1 MMRGRLHVPKLVRR
15 DSGSDGLFDW
25 GRDALVALGRRNA
38 MRASRPQ
45 LVLALSLIAGLM
57 ATPSLSAAEKT
68 FRAGAAKIDI
78 TPSTFPVIVNG
89 GILEKSA
96 TKVSDTLHARALVLD
111 DGTTRIALCVVDTC
125 MMMREL
131 IDGAKGIASKT
142 TGIPTDRMLVSA
154 THTHS
159 APSAMGC
166 LGTRFDAAYA
176 EFLTGKIAEV
186 ITRAAG
192 QLQPARVGWAV
203 VPAWEF
209 TNCRR
214 WIRRPDKMLGDPF
227 GETSVR
233 ANMHPGYLS
242 PDVTGPSGPIDP
254 DLSLL
259 SVQTRDGRPLA
270 LLANFSMHYFGGA
283 PLSADYYGEFAE
295 RIGRKIGAA
304 ESSSFIGIMSQGT
317 SGDSHWMDYSQAKRD
332 LTREQYADGLMEV
345 AAAAY
350 RKIGHQDFAPLAMAE
365 TTLTLRRRVA
375 DEPRLA
381 WARKVVEAMGDR
393 IAKNREEVYAQEQ
406 VFIHDAPERELKLQ
420 AIRIGGL
427 GIATIP
433 NEVFAI
439 TGLKL
444 KAQSPFSATFNVE
457 LANGADGYIPPPEQH
472 KLGGYT
478 TWAARTAGLVPEAE
492 PRIVETVLG
501 LLEKVSG
508 ETRRPLRD
516 APGPYARAVLASQPA
531 AYWRLNEFN
540 PPTAFDATSHA
551 RHARYEDGIAMY
563 LPGAQSRADA
573 ISAVPELP
581 SVFSGDQINRAP
593 HLAGGRI
600 RADVP
605 GLARRYSVEFWFWN
619 ALATDARPVT
629 GYLFSLGQDGDRTA
643 AGDHL
648 GIGGTVRGAEGE
660 GRLFFYNGNAKK
672 TLIGG
677 TRPLG
682 LRTWHHV
689 VLTRDGEKITAYLDG
704 KIEFE
709 GQADYTVPEG
719 GATVFLGGR
728 LDRFATFEG
737 KLDEAAVY
745 DRVLGADEIA
755 GHFRI
760 VGRVLPT
767 AAAEPN
773 QTATKRTVSIAT
785 PAAPVT
791 APGAIT
797 LHAGVVPAE
806 MDAPLS
812 PEESLKKIH
821 LPTGYRAELV
831 AAEPLVLDPVAFD
844 WDERGRLWVVEMADY
859 PLGLDGNGKPGGR
872 VRVLEDTDGDGRYDK
887 STIFADGLNFPNG
900 ILTWRGGAIITA
912 APEILY
918 LADTD
923 GDGRADKREVLVS
936 GLMEINQQ
944 LRANGLRWGLDNW
957 VYVAA
962 GSPNAKRFGGEL
974 KLKSVRL
981 GQEVFVGG
989 RDFRFRPDTGEL
1001 EPQSGPTQYGRSR
1014 DNWGR
1019 WFGTQNAHPFWHYVL
1034 PEQYLRRN
1042 PHFGVDETR
1051 VQLLKPAVSPPVY
1064 PASVEAKRYHD
1075 FGSIGHY
1082 TSACGGWLCRDPFL
1096 FGPEGSNAL
1105 VCEPVHNLVQR
1116 LAVTDKGVSFAATP
1130 VFGEGKLDFFA
1141 SEDRW
1146 CRPVM
1151 VREGPDGAVWVA
1163 DMYRAMIEH
1172 PQFLPPA
1179 GREEMLPHYRRGD
1192 DRGRL
1197 YRVSRVEMPA
1207 YRAVRLDNIST
1218 YDLVT
1223 MLGAPSGWRRDK
1235 AHQVLLWRAD
1245 RAALDPLQA
1254 MVAHNPNP
1262 LARLHALCVLDG
1274 LAALTPALVARAL
1287 GDVHPGVRENALRL
1301 AETRFTPEVL
1311 AAAVRLVADADA
1323 KVRMQ
1328 LAFSLG
1334 ASEAA
1339 AAGEALGRLLTAHE
1353 SDPWMV
1359 AAVMSSAT
1367 PHLRALIA
1375 AVASKAGSSLTDT
1388 LLTIALGLNDRDAL
1402 ASLLSP
1408 ILTPAGERYSAD
1420 QLAAFAR
1427 LLDQL
1432 AQRKSA
1438 IVQLRNG
1445 VANDPLTRLLGNVA
1459 TLTAQ
1464 ARRTATNS
1472 TAPAADRIAAAALLS
1487 RDPAEATEALRLL
1500 ATWLDPKHPAE
1511 TQGAAIQALATIDL
1525 PAVPGALAKAWPTLG
1540 PSARSIALNAWMSR
1554 EAWAFDLVRRI
1565 ERKELAASAVDVT
1578 QRARLMRHDSGR
1590 IRQLAGKVL
1599 DPAASARSKV
1609 MASYAPALSLKG
1621 DPVKGHQV
1629 FTAVCAVCHL
1639 RGSEG
1644 RDIGPDLLSVVG
1656 HAPEKLLGSILDPSA
1671 DIQPGYSA
1679 YTCTLNTGEQ
1689 LYGLLASETASSVV
1703 MKLPDGTKRTV
1714 LRNQIKTLQSQN
1726 LSLMPEGLEGAIDH
1740 QQMADLIAFL
1750 RTPAAGGN

>member
-1 MMRGRLHVPKLVRR
+1 MSSFLVLNFARSV
-15 DSGSDGLFDW
+15 DVVVHFLDW
-25 GRDALVALGRRNA
+25 GHDALVAVGRRNA
-38 MRASRPQ
+38 TRSSRPQ
-45 LVLALSLIAGLM
+45 
-57 ATPSLSAAEKT
+57 SLSRFGLVAALLLAVPVTAAEKI

-96 TKVSDTLHARALVLD
+96 TKVSDTLYARALVLD

-131 IDGAKGIASKT
+131 IDEAKGIASKT
-142 TGIPTDRMLVSA
+142 TGIPMDRMLVSA

-166 LGTRFDAAYA
+166 LGARFDAAYA
-176 EFLTGKIAEV
+176 ELLTGKIAEA
-186 ITRAAG
+186 IARAAG

-295 RIGRKIGAA
+295 RIGQKIGAT
-304 ESSSFIGIMSQGT
+304 ESSPFIGIMSQGT
-317 SGDSHWMDYSQAKRD
+317 SGDSHWMDYSQAKKD
-332 LTREQYADGLMEV
+332 ITREQYADGLMEV

-393 IAKNREEVYAQEQ
+393 IAKNREEVYAREQ
-406 VFIHDAPERELKLQ
+406 VFIHVAPERELKLQ

-508 ETRRPLRD
+508 EPRRSLRD

-531 AYWRLNEFN
+531 AYWRMNEFS
-540 PPTAFDATSHA
+540 PPTAFDATAHK
-551 RHARYEDGIAMY
+551 RNARYEDGIAMY

-573 ISAVPELP
+573 ISAVPEQP

-605 GLARRYSVEFWFWN
+605 GLGRRYSVEFWFWN

-643 AGDHL
+643 AGDHI

-660 GRLFFYNGNAKK
+660 GRLFFYNGNTKK
-672 TLIGG
+672 THIGG
-677 TRPLG
+677 ARSIAM
-682 LRTWHHV
+682 RTWHHV
-689 VLTRDGEKITAYLDG
+689 VLTRDGEKIAAYLDG

-709 GQADYTVPEG
+709 GQADWTVPEG
-719 GATVFLGGR
+719 VTNVFLGGR
-728 LDRFATFEG
+728 SDRFATFEG

-745 DRVLGADEIA
+745 DRVLRADEIA
-755 GHFRI
+755 AHFQI
-760 VGRVLPT
+760 VGRAPLAVS
-767 AAAEPN
+767 AEPE
-773 QTATKRTVSIAT
+773 QTSTKSANRSAPSVVAV
-785 PAAPVT
+785 PVT
-791 APGAIT
+791 LP
-797 LHAGVVPAE
+797 AGVVPAE
-806 MDAPLS
+806 MDAPLT
-812 PEESLKKIH
+812 PAESLKKVH
-821 LPTGYRAELV
+821 LPAGYRAELV

-844 WDERGRLWVVEMADY
+844 WDDRGRLWVVEMADY
-859 PLGLDGNGKPGGR
+859 PLGMDGNGKPGGR

-918 LADTD
+918 LEDTN

-1042 PHFGVDETR
+1042 PHFGVEEPR
-1051 VQLLKPAVSPPVY
+1051 VQLLKPAVSPPIY

-1096 FGPEGSNAL
+1096 FGPEGTNAL

-1116 LAVTDKGVSFAATP
+1116 LAVTDNGVSFAATQ

-1146 CRPVM
+1146 CRPVL
-1151 VREGPDGAVWVA
+1151 VREGPDGAVWIA

-1207 YRAVRLDNIST
+1207 FRPVRLDNVST

-1287 GDVHPGVRENALRL
+1287 GDGHPGVRENALRL
-1301 AETRFTPEVL
+1301 AETRFTPGVL

-1334 ASEAA
+1334 ATDAA
-1339 AAGEALGRLLTAHE
+1339 EAGEALGRLLRAHE

-1367 PHLRALIA
+1367 PHLRTLIT
-1375 AVASKAGSSLTDT
+1375 AVASTIGSTLTDR
-1388 LLTIALGLNDRDAL
+1388 LLTIALGLNDRGAL
-1402 ASLLSP
+1402 VSLLSP
-1408 ILTPAGERYSAD
+1408 ILTPVGELYSAE

-1427 LLDQL
+1427 LLDQI
-1432 AQRKSA
+1432 AQRKGA
-1438 IVQLRNG
+1438 IDQLRNG
-1445 VANDPLTRLLGNVA
+1445 VANDPLTRLLDNVA

-1464 ARRTATNS
+1464 ARRAATNS
-1472 TAPAADRIAAAALLS
+1472 TAPAAERIAAAALLS
-1487 RDPAEATEALRLL
+1487 RDPADAAEALRLL
-1500 ATWLDPKHPAE
+1500 AAWLDPKHPAE
-1511 TQGAAIQALATIDL
+1511 VQTAAIQALATIDL
-1525 PAVPGALAKAWPTLG
+1525 PAVPAAFAKAWPTLG
-1540 PSARSIALNAWMSR
+1540 PAARSVVLNAWMSR
-1554 EAWAFDLVRRI
+1554 EPWAFDLVRRI
-1565 ERKELAASAVDVT
+1565 ERKELASSAVDVT

-1590 IRQLAGKVL
+1590 VRQLAGKVMN
-1599 DPAASARSKV
+1599 PSASARSKV
-1609 MASYAPALSLKG
+1609 LASYGPALSLKG

-1629 FTAVCAVCHL
+1629 FTAVCAACHL

-1656 HAPEKLLGSILDPSA
+1656 HPPDKLLGSILDPSA

-1703 MKLPDGTKRTV
+1703 MKFPDGTKRTV

-1750 RTPAAGGN
+1750 RTSAVGEN